1 LNYASKLEIIFV
13 TMSLLPNI
21 AIFKE
26 RIDRRQDGI
35 VGMVD
40 E

>member
-1 LNYASKLEIIFV
+1 MALSHIRY
-13 TMSLLPNI
+13 I